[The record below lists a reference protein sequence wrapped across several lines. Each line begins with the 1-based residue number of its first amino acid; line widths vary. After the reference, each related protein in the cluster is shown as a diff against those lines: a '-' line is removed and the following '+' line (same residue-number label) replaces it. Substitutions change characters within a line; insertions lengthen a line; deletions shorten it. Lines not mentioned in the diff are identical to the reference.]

1 MADQYREAEQDDPV
15 AAFEQLR
22 GEVALLRRAVEG
34 LTAAR
39 EAIDIPDYEPTL
51 ARTEKVLGLLVQ
63 QTDAMRRSPAM
74 AITPETMGSRLNAS
88 VVQAVSAARGEVQAS
103 KSALDG
109 AAMDL
114 RRLAASVRSANEQK
128 RWLWLVGG
136 GGLFLGLLLYAMLAG
151 PIARLMPTSWH
162 WPERMAVRL
171 LGTGTVWE
179 TGRHLMISA
188 SPQSWN
194 EIAAAVTLFDD
205 NRRAIEKCRA
215 AAAKGEKTVRC
226 TIKVGLTNGAN
237 GGR

>member
-34 LTAAR
+34 LTTAR

-74 AITPETMGSRLNAS
+74 AITPETIGSRLNAS

-109 AAMDL
+109 AIGDL

-136 GGLFLGLLLYAMLAG
+136 GGLLLGLLFYALLAG
-151 PIARLMPTSWH
+151 PIARAMPASWQ
-162 WPERMAVRL
+162 WPERMAARV

-188 SPQSWN
+188 SPQNWS
-194 EIAAAVTLFDD
+194 EIAAAFTLVDD
-205 NRRAIEKCRA
+205 NRKAIEKCRD

-226 TIKVGLTNGAN
+226 TIEVG
-237 GGR
+237 R